1 MIDPD
6 AVKRKAFEEYKSRC
20 NRIVR
25 QPLAAADIID
35 SINTLA
41 LPVLQYTFPVVEWSG
56 RELDD
61 VDVAT
66 RRILRRAGH
75 AFQAQPVEWYY
86 VGRKQGGRGLHSVR
100 EFHDNAIIQYQEY
113 LDNVPP
119 DSILAG
125 VHAAASGITMVDR
138 LRARAMVIREKANFD
153 GPAEQF
159 RYHCAEER
167 KLPVAAKPSVQQWQK
182 LVEDEHLD
190 LPPTLAAIANG
201 GIAGLTPRVEAIAF
215 AARCEALPT
224 AVFRNKISRVPLD
237 TRCRCCREA
246 PETAAHII
254 SGCRRLCFSRYLDR
268 HNTLARRLHYEI
280 LCHAGAHP
288 GPRWWQHHTEA
299 RVTLPGGGWLK
310 WDQRIPTIGR
320 DAVPDKPD
328 LVWFRQG
335 SRRDI
340 VVIEVSCPRD
350 DRVCLV
356 ASEKEQKYTPL
367 LRSLRQQYGCR
378 VQFVAIVIGG
388 TGAVPR
394 HRSNAA

>member
-1 MIDPD
+1 M
-6 AVKRKAFEEYKSRC
+6 R
-20 NRIVR
+20 
-25 QPLAAADIID
+25 
-35 SINTLA
+35 T
-41 LPVLQYTFPVVEWSG
+41 VLG
-56 RELDD
+56 
-61 VDVAT
+61 
-66 RRILRRAGH
+66 
-75 AFQAQPVEWYY
+75 
-86 VGRKQGGRGLHSVR
+86 QGGLMCDPRSSIRVR
-100 EFHDNAIIQYQEY
+100 
-113 LDNVPP
+113 L
-119 DSILAG
+119 
-125 VHAAASGITMVDR
+125 
-138 LRARAMVIREKANFD
+138 
-153 GPAEQF
+153 F
-159 RYHCAEER
+159 RFG
-167 KLPVAAKPSVQQWQK
+167 K
-182 LVEDEHLD
+182 
-190 LPPTLAAIANG
+190 
-201 GIAGLTPRVEAIAF
+201 PRVS
-215 AARCEALPT
+215 LLG
-224 AVFRNKISRVPLD
+224 FRNKISRVPLD

-280 LCHAGAHP
+280 LRHAGAHP